1 MDWGARIWE
10 AEPKFWSPLLLS
22 PTSEQIPAPWGFQL
36 GKKARPLWR
45 VGISGI
51 GHQEGGK
58 QDFPSFL
65 PNPGTVEVGRDLW
78 MWEGASGFLPTASSG
93 MRCEALALLR
103 PYGIM
108 ELWEYCCWKRP
119 WRSSNPT
126 FVPFPL
132 FLSAERQFQL
142 FLGHFWEWR
151 LLQCLTPSF
160 SIKKFLTSN

>member
-10 AEPKFWSPLLLS
+10 AEPKFRTPLLLP

-36 GKKARPLWR
+36 GKKASPLWR

-58 QDFPSFL
+58 QDFSLLSAKSWHCGGGKGPQ
-65 PNPGTVEVGRDLW
+65 EVGRGLW

-108 ELWEYCCWKRP
+108 ELWEYCC
-119 WRSSNPT
+119 
-126 FVPFPL
+126 
-132 FLSAERQFQL
+132 
-142 FLGHFWEWR
+142 
-151 LLQCLTPSF
+151 
-160 SIKKFLTSN
+160 